1 MFKEQMNK
9 IKSLISNKKEG
20 DSTNKNGKK
29 KIDNLFAFLIILI
42 ITLIAINF
50 ILKSDEP
57 KSENVNSP
65 YKELA
70 EEGRKEE
77 ENVDDELETR
87 IENILGT
94 MSGVRKSKGTCYIF

>member
-9 IKSLISNKKEG
+9 IKSLKSNKKEG
-20 DSTNKNGKK
+20 DSTKKKKKK

-57 KSENVNSP
+57 KSENVDSP

-94 MSGVRKSKGTCYIF
+94 MSGVRKSKSTCYIF

>member
-9 IKSLISNKKEG
+9 IKSLISKKEE

-94 MSGVRKSKGTCYIF
+94 MSGVRKSKSTCYIF

>member
-9 IKSLISNKKEG
+9 IKSLISNKKEE

-94 MSGVRKSKGTCYIF
+94 MSGVRKSKSTCYIF

>member
-9 IKSLISNKKEG
+9 IKSLISKKEE

-87 IENILGT
+87 IENIFAT
-94 MSGVRKSKGTCYIF
+94 MSGVRKSKSTCYIF